1 MTDPVAPLDPARTDV
16 LPAAGMK
23 TRRVA
28 LALCLLLLPALA
40 NATNAWT
47 GWWRHQDNAE
57 LCMRG
62 ASTAFATAQLTRIRV
77 NTQTSVVSGFAG
89 EYVANAI
96 CIDQSST
103 LTVAGPSEAVTHS
116 LYDRIK
122 NSWH

>member
-1 MTDPVAPLDPARTDV
+1 LTDLVAPLDPARTDV
-16 LPAAGMK
+16 LPAACMK
-23 TRRVA
+23 TPRVA
-28 LALCLLLLPALA
+28 LALCLLAVPALA
-40 NATNAWT
+40 HATNAWT
-47 GWWRHQDNAE
+47 GWWRHQDTADAC
-57 LCMRG
+57 LRG

-77 NTQTSVVSGFAG
+77 NAQTSVVSGFAG
-89 EYVANAI
+89 DYVANAI

>member
-1 MTDPVAPLDPARTDV
+1 VIDLVALLDLLHTRVVPAE
-16 LPAAGMK
+16 PMK
-23 TRRVA
+23 TRHLTLA
-28 LALCLLLLPALA
+28 LALLAVPALA
-40 NATNAWT
+40 HATNAWT

-57 LCMRG
+57 ACLRG

-77 NTQTSVVSGFAG
+77 NPQTSVVSGFAG

>member
-1 MTDPVAPLDPARTDV
+1 VIDLVAPLDLLHTRM
-16 LPAAGMK
+16 LPAEPMK
-23 TRRVA
+23 TRHLTLA
-28 LALCLLLLPALA
+28 LALLAVPALA
-40 NATNAWT
+40 HATNAWT
-47 GWWRHQDNAE
+47 GWWRHLDNAE
-57 LCMRG
+57 ACLRG

-77 NTQTSVVSGFAG
+77 NSQTSVVSGFAG

>member
-1 MTDPVAPLDPARTDV
+1 MTDVVAPLDLACTDV
-16 LPAAGMK
+16 LPAAPMK

-28 LALCLLLLPALA
+28 LALCLLTVPALA
-40 NATNAWT
+40 HATNAWT

-57 LCMRG
+57 LCLRG
-62 ASTAFATAQLTRIRV
+62 ASSAFATAQFTRIRV
-77 NTQTSVVSGFAG
+77 NAQTSVVSGFAG

-103 LTVAGPSEAVTHS
+103 LTVAGPSEAVTHA

>member
-1 MTDPVAPLDPARTDV
+1 MIDLVAPLDLLHTRM
-16 LPAAGMK
+16 LPAEPMK
-23 TRRVA
+23 TRHLTLA
-28 LALCLLLLPALA
+28 LALLAVPALA
-40 NATNAWT
+40 HATNAWT

-57 LCMRG
+57 ACLRG

-77 NTQTSVVSGFAG
+77 NSQTSVVSGFAG